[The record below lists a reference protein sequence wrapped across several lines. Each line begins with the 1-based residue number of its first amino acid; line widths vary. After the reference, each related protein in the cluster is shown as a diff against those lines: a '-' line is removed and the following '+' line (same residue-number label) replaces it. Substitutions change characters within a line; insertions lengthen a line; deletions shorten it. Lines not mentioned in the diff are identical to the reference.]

1 MKEPRG
7 LLIDSHL
14 HLDSR
19 EFDADRSEVIR
30 RAWDAGLNAMV
41 TIGAGGD
48 LSECERAVRTAQ
60 GNAGIYATVGVH
72 PHDAQ
77 AVPPDA
83 LDRLKELARH
93 PKVVAIGE
101 TGLDYHYLHSPAAVQ
116 REVFRKS
123 LLLAAELDLPVVI
136 HSREADADTVA
147 LLKEAGQGRGLRGV
161 VHCFSGD
168 YAFARQLLDL
178 DLYLSFSG
186 LVTFPKGEDVRDA
199 LRRIPLEKVLLE
211 TDSPYLAPVP
221 FRGRRNEPAYVVR
234 VAEKVA
240 EIFGRPFEEIARITG
255 RNVIRLF
262 KLPELHDGF
271 PLPASRP

>member
-1 MKEPRG
+1 MKEPEAF
-7 LLIDSHL
+7 LVDSHL

-30 RAWDAGLNAMV
+30 RAWEAGVKAML

-60 GNAGIYATVGVH
+60 ANEGIFATVGIH

-83 LDRLKELARH
+83 LDRLKALARQ

-101 TGLDYHYLHSPAAVQ
+101 TGLDYHYMHSPAAVQ
-116 REVFRKS
+116 REVFRSS
-123 LLLAAELDLPVVI
+123 LSLAAELNLPVVI
-136 HSREADADTVA
+136 HSRQADADTVG
-147 LLKEAGQGRGLRGV
+147 LLKEAWQGRGVRGV

-168 YAFARQLLDL
+168 YAFARQLLDM
-178 DLYLSFSG
+178 DLHLSFTG
-186 LVTFPKGEDVRDA
+186 VVTFPKTDDVRDV

-221 FRGRRNEPAYVVR
+221 FRGRRNEPAYVVK
-234 VAEKVA
+234 VAEKAA
-240 EIFGRPFEEIARITG
+240 EILGRPFEEIATITG

-262 KLPELHDGF
+262 QLPGLHV
-271 PLPASRP
+271 PAP

>member
-1 MKEPRG
+1 MQESKG

-30 RAWDAGLNAMV
+30 RAWDAGLKAMI

-48 LSECERAVRTAQ
+48 LSACQHAVEMAQ
-60 GNAGIYATVGVH
+60 LHAGVYATVGIH

-77 AVPPDA
+77 ATPGDA
-83 LDRLKELARH
+83 FERLGEFARH
-93 PKVVAIGE
+93 PKVVGIGE
-101 TGLDYHYLHSPAAVQ
+101 TGLDYHYMHSPAAVQ
-116 REVFRKS
+116 RSVFRRS
-123 LLLAAELDLPVVI
+123 LRLAADVDLPVVV
-136 HSREADADTVA
+136 HSRQADADTVA
-147 LLKEAGQGRGLRGV
+147 LLKEAGQESGVRGV

-168 YAFARQLLDL
+168 YPFARQLLDM
-178 DLYLSFSG
+178 DLYLSFTG
-186 LVTFPKGEDVRDA
+186 ILTFPKVEGVRDV
-199 LRRIPLEKVLLE
+199 LRRIPLERVLLE
-211 TDSPYLAPVP
+211 TDSPYLAPIP

-240 EIFGRPFEEIARITG
+240 EILGKPFEEIAWITG

-262 KLPELHDGF
+262 QLPGLHV
-271 PLPASRP
+271 PEP